1 MKVIAKKILPDN
13 KLQWKPIVSV
23 VSKILQMKG
32 VRKVQQNRLVLLVQI
47 ALLPIFRLLNWS
59 RFSWS
64 E

>member
-32 VRKVQQNRLVLLVQI
+32 VRKVQQNRLVLLSNCAFTNIQI
-47 ALLPIFRLLNWS
+47 T
-59 RFSWS
+59 
-64 E
+64 